1 MRQRDCATSTEWNCV
16 EGFART
22 LAAAEV
28 HVAERHV
35 AEQLLPPGDGEANA
49 DRLRSKPASFGGS
62 QNWRREKSAGR
73 AE

>member
-1 MRQRDCATSTEWNCV
+1 MRQRDCATSTEWHCV

-28 HVAERHV
+28 HIAERHV

-49 DRLRSKPASFGGS
+49 DRLRSKPASLGGP

-73 AE
+73 G